1 MRNVSFIQDVLGRI
15 ITGMKEMERERGFD
29 MRKIIGGCKFFVDLF
44 SEWFDK
50 SEMKLEDLP
59 QSEKQELWEQSKVYC
74 EGDRVRFCKAI
85 QFYKTF

>member
-1 MRNVSFIQDVLGRI
+1 MFRN
-15 ITGMKEMERERGFD
+15 
-29 MRKIIGGCKFFVDLF
+29 LF

-59 QSEKQELWEQSKVYC
+59 QSEKVELWEQSKVYC
-74 EGDRVRFCKAI
+74 PEFRLQWCKAI

>member
-1 MRNVSFIQDVLGRI
+1 MTDFIDKVLEPFIRIAKESSDVKALIGNSVMFRN
-15 ITGMKEMERERGFD
+15 
-29 MRKIIGGCKFFVDLF
+29 LF

-74 EGDRVRFCKAI
+74 PEFRVQWCKAVK
-85 QFYKTF
+85 FYETF